1 MEQLEEL
8 KLLPYTD
15 VFKLKAEDD
24 DDDEEQK
31 QVVLI
36 SITVPDKILIKW
48 QKKCKLKQL

>member
-15 VFKLKAEDD
+15 VFKLKADD

-36 SITVPDKILIKW
+36 SITVPDKILN
-48 QKKCKLKQL
+48 

>member
-24 DDDEEQK
+24 DEEQK

-36 SITVPDKILIKW
+36 SITVPDKILN
-48 QKKCKLKQL
+48 